1 MTVLTRRSMLGS
13 AAAIAVGS
21 LTGTPPARAA
31 APLVGKQGP
40 SFYRYKVG
48 DFEVTAL
55 NEGVVATRRP
65 PTWR

>member
-1 MTVLTRRSMLGS
+1 MTVLTRRGMLGG

-21 LTGTPPARAA
+21 LSGTPPARAA
-31 APLVGKQGP
+31 APLIGKQGP

-55 NEGVVATRRP
+55 N
-65 PTWR
+65 